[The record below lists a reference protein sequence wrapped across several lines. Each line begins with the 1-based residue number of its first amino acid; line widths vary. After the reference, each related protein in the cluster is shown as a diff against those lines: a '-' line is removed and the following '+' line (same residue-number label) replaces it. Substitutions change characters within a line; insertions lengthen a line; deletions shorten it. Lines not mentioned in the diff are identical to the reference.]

1 MEKPILYID
10 MDGVVVDFPEVEEEI
25 PAVIREKCIEWC
37 IVNQK
42 HHSDFPGLFSHL
54 LAKDGAIEA
63 ILTLMQKY
71 SIFLLSSAPWDNI
84 SSWSDKRIWVERHL
98 PMLGRK
104 CLILSHRKDLHRGRF
119 LIDDREHNG
128 ASSFGFYKG
137 QEWIHFGKGDFAEW
151 PLVVDYLMKNE
162 L

>member
-25 PAVIREKCIEWC
+25 PAVICEKCIEWC
-37 IVNQK
+37 FVNQK

-119 LIDDREHNG
+119 LIDDRDTMVHLHLVFTRGKSGFILGRVILQNG
-128 ASSFGFYKG
+128 HWLLIIS
-137 QEWIHFGKGDFAEW
+137 
-151 PLVVDYLMKNE
+151 
-162 L
+162 